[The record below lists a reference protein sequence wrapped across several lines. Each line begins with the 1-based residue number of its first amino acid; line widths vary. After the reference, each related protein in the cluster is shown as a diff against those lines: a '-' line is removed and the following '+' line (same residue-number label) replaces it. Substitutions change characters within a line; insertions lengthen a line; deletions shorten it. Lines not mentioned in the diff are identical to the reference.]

1 MFIGATDVDKEA
13 VVLGRKVEHAGGM
26 QTSFANQAPFIVD
39 VVIAV
44 DGVIEQGDA
53 FDDEFAVVG
62 DATANVPM
70 MFVNGRAVG
79 KQVTLNVEH
88 HVHRLED
95 DPFSP
100 VEPQGNLGDV
110 AVAEAQLEV
119 PVQVAVAQGEHGVE
133 LLKTVAGEKTVE
145 VAIFDVGI
153 VPIGKTVSANL
164 IG

>member
-1 MFIGATDVDKEA
+1 
-13 VVLGRKVEHAGGM
+13 M
-26 QTSFANQAPFIVD
+26 QSGFADDAPLFVD

-44 DGVIEQGDA
+44 DGIIEQGDA
-53 FDDEFAVVG
+53 FDDELAVVG
-62 DATANVPM
+62 DATTDVPM
-70 MFVNGRAVG
+70 MFVNGGVVG
-79 KQVTLNVEH
+79 KQIPLDLEH

-95 DPFSP
+95 DAFSP
-100 VEPQGNLGDV
+100 VFSQWNLGDI

-145 VAIFDVGI
+145 VAVFDVGI